1 MPHTVS
7 IYRNMKPS
15 ALWDIGHVRD
25 VMMAALNGYF
35 PLSSS
40 VYIVLR
46 PPQPIWIPPG
56 AELTDVANRK
66 SISTREKLRSGTV
79 LL

>member
-1 MPHTVS
+1 MGYMT
-7 IYRNMKPS
+7 
-15 ALWDIGHVRD
+15 
-25 VMMAALNGYF
+25 AALNGYF

-56 AELTDVANRK
+56 AELTDVASRK
-66 SISTREKLRSGTV
+66 SVSTREKLRRACFYSENHAAT
-79 LL
+79 